1 MAVVNEDIR
10 ESSVLL
16 IPAYNAAAYLEQTL
30 RPLLERSATDRIP
43 PDRIA
48 VIDDG
53 SSDGTAACAEK
64 SGVVCLRHGTNRG
77 KGAAL
82 MTGLAWARE
91 KGKRWAVTM
100 DADGQHASEDL
111 NAFFSAPVRPDTA
124 VVVGR
129 RGQRGTPMPWH
140 RRFSNSL
147 TTRMISSLAGKP
159 VYDAQCGYRMYRV
172 AAAAACGF
180 PREGRFEWESQALV
194 LACRKGFSILPVDI
208 ATVYTDNGSHM
219 RLALDTL
226 RFLKM
231 YGRLAW
237 TR

>member
-1 MAVVNEDIR
+1 VNEDIR
-10 ESSVLL
+10 EGSVLL
-16 IPAYNAAAYLEQTL
+16 IPAYNATAYLEQTL
-30 RPLLERSATDRIP
+30 RPLLERPGPGRIS

-53 SSDGTAACAEK
+53 SHDGTAACAEK
-64 SGVVCLRHGTNRG
+64 AGVICLRHAENRG
-77 KGAAL
+77 KGTAL

-91 KGKRWAVTM
+91 TGRRWAVTM
-100 DADGQHASEDL
+100 DADGQHSPDDL
-111 NAFFSAPVRPDTA
+111 DAFWSAPVRADTA

-129 RGQRGTPMPWH
+129 RGLRGSPMPWH
-140 RRFSNSL
+140 RRFSNYL

-159 VYDAQCGYRMYRV
+159 VYDAQCGFRMYNLD
-172 AAAAACGF
+172 AAAASGF

-194 LACRKGFSILPVDI
+194 IACRKGFSILPVDI

-219 RLALDTL
+219 RLVLDTL

-231 YGRLAW
+231 FGRLAW